1 MIIRKVVINQST
13 NQSTNQPFNHS
24 IIQSFNHSI
33 IQSFNRYSY
42 IDVSLAF
49 AQNKGKLFKKL
60 SSIYFKIK
68 FKGKQTR

>member
-1 MIIRKVVINQST
+1 MIIKKVVINQSI
-13 NQSTNQPFNHS
+13 NQ
-24 IIQSFNHSI
+24 SI

-49 AQNKGKLFKKL
+49 AQNKGELFKKL

-68 FKGKQTR
+68 FKGKQTRYFAKNT